1 LIGSSSISRWAVA
14 LWVLVVGA
22 CTEQEEGPQV
32 ATPVSSPTRIEPPDP
47 YSRSPSRFG
56 IVYLHAGFNP
66 DPRVVEG
73 TAVGEVSARSIHRKC
88 RGWIAEMPDYILA
101 ADTAFLRLHLLG
113 RSRADVS
120 LVVRK
125 PDGSVVCNDD
135 RNGRRDPMIRS
146 DFPIGSTQIWVGV
159 PEEGSTALY
168 RIGFSEVKWHSS
180 AIPLPDTY

>member
-1 LIGSSSISRWAVA
+1 ML
-14 LWVLVVGA
+14 VLGA
-22 CTEQEEGPQV
+22 CTEKENNPPV
-32 ATPVSSPTRIEPPDP
+32 RSPVSASTPTQPPDP

-56 IVYLHAGFNP
+56 VVHLHAGFNP

-73 TAVGEVSARSIHRKC
+73 TALGEVPARSIHRRC
-88 RGWIAEMPDYILA
+88 RGWITEIPDYVLA

-113 RSRADVS
+113 RSREDVS

-135 RNGRRDPMIRS
+135 RNGTRDPMIRS

-159 PEEGSTALY
+159 PEEGATALY
-168 RIGFSEVKWHSS
+168 RIGFSEVKWRSS
-180 AIPLPDTY
+180 AVPLPDTY